1 MIFIDQNAP
10 LSLEAHGLLQKIMGS
25 IMQRIGPNLLVLN
38 FTPKWIINNT
48 VWVGR
53 FDYMEEGASYGD
65 IKSVMIEGAVGYDSL
80 IIQNIAAQP
89 ARSPNRRVSAE
100 ENAAMWRHSRS
111 LLEIEQD
118 GPGLERIG

>member
-10 LSLEAHGLLQKIMGS
+10 LSIEAHGLLQKIMGS

-38 FTPKWIINNT
+38 FTPKWIINGT

-53 FDYMEEGASYGD
+53 FDYMEEGAAYGD
-65 IKSVMIEGAVGYDSL
+65 IKSVMIEGATGYDDL

-89 ARSPNRRVSAE
+89 GRSPNRRVSVE
-100 ENAAMWRHSRS
+100 ENAAMWRHSLS
-111 LLEIEQD
+111 LIDIECE